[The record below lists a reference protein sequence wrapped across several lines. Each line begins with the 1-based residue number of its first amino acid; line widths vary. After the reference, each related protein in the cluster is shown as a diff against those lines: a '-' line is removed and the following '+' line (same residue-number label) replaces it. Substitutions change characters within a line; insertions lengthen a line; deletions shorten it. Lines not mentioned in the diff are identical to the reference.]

1 MGKIDDILKTKF
13 MNDKHRFIAN
23 LVYTSNT
30 FQANY
35 DRFFKQFGI
44 SSQQYNVLRILKGA
58 GDWVNMNDV
67 KKLMIDKTPNTTR
80 LSDKLLSKDY
90 INRKRSESDRR
101 VVFLEITSK
110 GSQLLKEID
119 EADNSEQMMYLTRI
133 SDEEAQIMSNILDKM
148 RG

>member
-1 MGKIDDILKTKF
+1 

>member
-1 MGKIDDILKTKF
+1 

-80 LSDKLLSKDY
+80 LSDKLLSKEY

>member
-80 LSDKLLSKDY
+80 LSDKLLSKEY